1 MKELTTD
8 DFDVFVKEQSKVVV
22 DFWAPWCMPC
32 QMLAPTLEDLDNEM
46 DGLVFAKV
54 NVDEHAGLAQRFG
67 IMSIPTLVVFS
78 GGQEVDRVVG
88 VVPKDDLKRKLTAA

>member
-32 QMLAPTLEDLDNEM
+32 QMLAPTLEGLDNEM
-46 DGLVFAKV
+46 DDLVFAKV
-54 NVDEHAGLAQRFG
+54 NVDEHAGLAQRFS

-78 GGQEVDRVVG
+78 GGQEVDRVIG